1 MRAAA
6 AATGA
11 WKHELPPLRPQPD
24 DSIAP
29 AQIQNV
35 VPLCGRKK
43 FSYHFSNR
51 SDIFSLIRWK
61 LFLDGG
67 MSEMMPHDETI
78 SDLLY
83 GGLTC
88 S

>member
-6 AATGA
+6 AAACA
-11 WKHELPPLRPQPD
+11 WKHELPPVRLRPD

-29 AQIQNV
+29 AQVQNL

-43 FSYHFSNR
+43 LSPLFSNR
-51 SDIFSLIRWK
+51 NDLFSLIRSK

-67 MSEMMPHDETI
+67 MSGMMPHDETI